1 MRDQSGRRGTTE
13 EGERKGEEGPPA
25 LVVASA
31 TKPHPPYP
39 HIRKQHSVLQLRS
52 IIIYMYSFLLCK
64 TSYKNIQQQEEGA
77 VTKTGL
83 PMTVLGLQEDHINS
97 QKLQYDCKYPE
108 IYID

>member
-1 MRDQSGRRGTTE
+1 MQYISV
-13 EGERKGEEGPPA
+13 PP
-25 LVVASA
+25 LS
-31 TKPHPPYP
+31 
-39 HIRKQHSVLQLRS
+39 QHY
-52 IIIYMYSFLLCK
+52 IYVFFLLCK

-97 QKLQYDCKYPE
+97 QNLQYDCKHPE